1 MMKESLVKKTLQEN
15 PSILNGSRP
24 LQRTGTKLKTII
36 ILVAVSSSLTML
48 LYLGVQIYK
57 VSLDTL
63 ENVGPKSAFLPLW
76 LSFDW
81 PWERKFSFPKYL
93 AYFDS
98 EYYAYVDSVSN
109 FTEELRLQKVEF
121 LVLDE
126 LFKLKVVRDTF
137 GIPLLL
143 RTEELDSF
151 DIWIECKHPTVHG
164 PTIRISKEHGKL
176 RLLWK
181 WTVHPLSWWGSI
193 DRALTALGLKLDRL
207 DNTEAMKKTH
217 EKSSGRVHEVNTT
230 FEDDA
235 YLLKVTE
242 VTTVSGD
249 CDVTQRKGKVLC
261 IYDMK
266 LRFAVE
272 GTKKDEEESSFTGSV
287 ALDEFFHDQ
296 DDDEYVFGVEGDNA
310 SHIKKHLVPLIKAKL
325 VKFQADLI
333 DAHEKDVQHSTGH

>member
-1 MMKESLVKKTLQEN
+1 MVVHN
-15 PSILNGSRP
+15 PNNWHWVDKNCLP
-24 LQRTGTKLKTII
+24 WTKD
-36 ILVAVSSSLTML
+36 
-48 LYLGVQIYK
+48 YLSEK
-57 VSLDTL
+57 V
-63 ENVGPKSAFLPLW
+63 
-76 LSFDW
+76 
-81 PWERKFSFPKYL
+81 
-93 AYFDS
+93 
-98 EYYAYVDSVSN
+98 
-109 FTEELRLQKVEF
+109 
-121 LVLDE
+121 
-126 LFKLKVVRDTF
+126 
-137 GIPLLL
+137 
-143 RTEELDSF
+143 
-151 DIWIECKHPTVHG
+151 
-164 PTIRISKEHGKL
+164 
-176 RLLWK
+176 
-181 WTVHPLSWWGSI
+181 
-193 DRALTALGLKLDRL
+193 
-207 DNTEAMKKTH
+207 
-217 EKSSGRVHEVNTT
+217 VNTT